1 MHGCRL
7 GLYSRLLLRLR
18 FLFSEVRLDAFLGQV
33 VGEVGGA
40 TLAGAALGSPLIDR
54 LVRPSGGDLSGLL
67 VGLDR
72 LLQRDALKF
81 EVALE
86 LVHRVGTVACV
97 RHFIP
102 EVAVVRVI
110 AECVAALRPRGHLLV
125 RPEHL
130 EAVLAAQ
137 PVVHRLHA
145 RGVQTGVL
153 LVDDLARTGIVVRD
167 GRVGMHAS
175 ALAVH
180 VHGDPAHG
188 IRCQLVAQRVRIFHA
203 PLDVVRSVRVQLVGR
218 PRDAHLVALV
228 DRVRVAVLLPLA
240 VDNEVLP

>member
-1 MHGCRL
+1 M
-7 GLYSRLLLRLR
+7 
-18 FLFSEVRLDAFLGQV
+18 V
-33 VGEVGGA
+33 
-40 TLAGAALGSPLIDR
+40 AG
-54 LVRPSGGDLSGLL
+54 
-67 VGLDR
+67 
-72 LLQRDALKF
+72 
-81 EVALE
+81 
-86 LVHRVGTVACV
+86 V
-97 RHFIP
+97 RHLIP
-102 EVAVVRVI
+102 EAAVERVI
-110 AECVAALRPRGHLLV
+110 AECVAALRPCGHLLV

-130 EAVLAAQ
+130 ESVLAAQ

-180 VHGDPAHG
+180 VHRDPAHG

-203 PLDVVRSVRVQLVGR
+203 PLDVVRPVRVQLVGR